1 MNRKSYLVYY
11 DHYIL
16 LIYFILMFIGLYM
29 QLNISSIRTDM
40 SFFYRQFIWFILSG
54 LSLWFAFKV
63 INLEKLRRYNILFI
77 LCTLTLL
84 ILVLIIGDTVKGA
97 TRSISLFG
105 INFQPTLI
113 ARIVLIIYCA
123 HIIDKKKECIENSHP
138 KHFFSN
144 FFPIILIAGL
154 FYILILIQKH
164 FTPLIISTLTVIS
177 LLYLVR
183 IKLTSILTIFIIALL
198 LMTLVIQF
206 GPQYRSE
213 RMDIYAQYSLPY
225 RILGT
230 DSEYEGDKDYQVR
243 ESLIALSSGRMF
255 GTSPARGIGKHYFL
269 PEAKTDYIFAII
281 GEEFGFFGALLIIF
295 LFCFLFIRTI
305 ISSSKQTSLFYK
317 LTGYGLGMNIFFNA
331 MINIGVAI
339 SILPSTGVTL
349 PFISYG
355 GTSLLI
361 NSFSIGLLLNVT
373 AERRMI

>member
-1 MNRKSYLVYY
+1 
-11 DHYIL
+11 
-16 LIYFILMFIGLYM
+16 M

-40 SFFYRQFIWFILSG
+40 SFFYRQFVWFLLSG
-54 LSLWFAFKV
+54 IFLWIGFKL

-77 LCTLTLL
+77 LGTLTLL
-84 ILVLIIGDTVKGA
+84 ILVLLIGDTVKGA
-97 TRSISLFG
+97 TRSISILG

-113 ARIVLIIYCA
+113 ARLILLIYCA
-123 HIIDKKKECIENSHP
+123 HILDKKKDYIENSHP
-138 KHFFSN
+138 KQFLTN
-144 FFPIILIAGL
+144 FFPIIFIAAL

-164 FTPLIISTLTVIS
+164 FTPLIISVLTIIS

-183 IKLTSILTIFIIALL
+183 IKLTSILTLFFIALVFI
-198 LMTLVIQF
+198 TLVIQF

-230 DSEYEGDKDYQVR
+230 ASEYEGEKDYQVR
-243 ESLIALSSGRMF
+243 ESLIALSSGKMF

-281 GEEFGFFGALLIIF
+281 GEEFGFLGALLIIF
-295 LFCFLFIRTI
+295 LFCFLFFRTI
-305 ISSSKQTSLFYK
+305 ISSSKQSSLFYK

-339 SILPSTGVTL
+339 SVLPSTGVTL

-373 AERRMI
+373 AERRTI